1 MAVKVP
7 SVVKRERFHL
17 VDSEAGAVWS
27 PRCKKA
33 LIMVTFALGRRGAH
47 SEHLQCSDKRTEGGR
62 KRTNNTG
69 AFGCSVSEPKA
80 VLVDEPHREQ

>member
-1 MAVKVP
+1 M
-7 SVVKRERFHL
+7 KRERFHL

-47 SEHLQCSDKRTEGGR
+47 SHSYKYKTPPGRVYKKPSDP
-62 KRTNNTG
+62 
-69 AFGCSVSEPKA
+69 F
-80 VLVDEPHREQ
+80 